1 MCYSLFINKSKRG
14 DQQMDAIKDIAARI
28 QQGLDTN
35 ADATKLVLLGIQTGY
50 NLRAMEQPSA
60 EKQDKQAS

>member
-1 MCYSLFINKSKRG
+1 MEIY
-14 DQQMDAIKDIAARI
+14 QDIAARI

-50 NLRAMEQPSA
+50 NLRAMEKPSA
-60 EKQDKQAS
+60 EKQEKQAG

>member
-1 MCYSLFINKSKRG
+1 
-14 DQQMDAIKDIAARI
+14 MDAIKDIAARI

-50 NLRAMEQPSA
+50 NLRAMEQPSG